1 MFCWSVP
8 LRCRMFQMLWLDYSQ
23 RGAWSGRRWFESDKD
38 QMQTIHLESRMF
50 LPFGRELE
58 ISDGCTNNSQSH
70 QNIWWCGGN
79 KCRTKRGHCK
89 LYSKE
94 RHIGSLRDRLWKI
107 TGHHCC
113 SSYYLVYAVCKGGSL
128 GNTWV
133 LPRAKMMLVPMNFF
147 SSGRICSGGFFILTE
162 QTCII
167 FAACFILRGLEKHI
181 DFLRFMFL
189 VGIICPLMQEHF
201 LWPLLKCKLPL
212 CG

>member
-1 MFCWSVP
+1 MVCWSVP
-8 LRCRMFQMLWLDYSQ
+8 LRCRMFQMLWLDYSH

-58 ISDGCTNNSQSH
+58 ISDGCTSNSQSH

-94 RHIGSLRDRLWKI
+94 RHIGSLADRLWKI

-113 SSYYLVYAVCKGGSL
+113 SSYYLVYAVCKRGWL

-133 LPRAKMMLVPMNFF
+133 LPRAKMMLVPMNFA
-147 SSGRICSGGFFILTE
+147 LALE
-162 QTCII
+162 
-167 FAACFILRGLEKHI
+167 FA
-181 DFLRFMFL
+181 L
-189 VGIICPLMQEHF
+189 VGSSFWLSKRALF
-201 LWPLLKCKLPL
+201 LQLVSYWEVLKSILIFCGL
-212 CG
+212 CFWSA

>member
-1 MFCWSVP
+1 MAVRTIAKVIRTFDGVEGISAEQKEDIVN
-8 LRCRMFQMLWLDYSQ
+8 YIQ
-23 RGAWSGRRWFESDKD
+23 RKD
-38 QMQTIHLESRMF
+38 ILAADQ
-50 LPFGRELE
+50 
-58 ISDGCTNNSQSH
+58 
-70 QNIWWCGGN
+70 
-79 KCRTKRGHCK
+79 
-89 LYSKE
+89 
-94 RHIGSLRDRLWKI
+94 LWKI

-113 SSYYLVYAVCKGGSL
+113 YSYYLVYAVCKRGSL

-147 SSGRICSGGFFILTE
+147 SSGRICSGGFFVLTE

-167 FAACFILRGLEKHI
+167 FAACFILRGLEKHV

>member
-1 MFCWSVP
+1 MVCWSVP

-58 ISDGCTNNSQSH
+58 ISDGCTSNSQSH

-94 RHIGSLRDRLWKI
+94 RQIGSGPAMENHW
-107 TGHHCC
+107 
-113 SSYYLVYAVCKGGSL
+113 SSLLFQLLPGICRCKRGSL

-133 LPRAKMMLVPMNFF
+133 LPCAKMMLVPMNFF
-147 SSGRICSGGFFILTE
+147 SSGRICSGGFFVLTE

-189 VGIICPLMQEHF
+189 VGVI
-201 LWPLLKCKLPL
+201 WPLLKCKLPL